1 VTATRN
7 TPGNQRASA
16 GKRLT
21 RERTMLTIY
30 NFPGLIQPTPG
41 CLSNLCQC

>member
-21 RERTMLTIY
+21 RERTMLNYTT
-30 NFPGLIQPTPG
+30 FQAWFSQPRAV
-41 CLSNLCQC
+41 